1 MSQFDPASDA
11 NDLHGTNNG
20 GPNNGGATTA
30 LTTIESQLP
39 AALPAAAWGYGLPQR
54 PEILSAKP
62 NPVDLMH
69 AMRRR
74 WPLAVGIGSAV
85 GLIAA
90 AIVWFVV
97 PIKYEAYALLNVE
110 QNREGVLD
118 KTTQGREVFEIF
130 KRTQAALVTSGS
142 VLRNAIREPAVMGM
156 STIKDHDDDPAG
168 WLSDQVIVD
177 YPNDAEVMRVAVKT
191 PYKNEAVKL
200 VDTIVAKY
208 LSEVVMKERDER
220 YKQEDDLKKRYDTI
234 VQEFKTKSKTLFDLE
249 QSAQVESTAAAEVKR
264 QIAQDSLINALTER
278 SRIQSELRA
287 TELDIAIKKSKADDP
302 DALPPD
308 VLIEME
314 LRNDPVIQNLTN
326 LKSDYAQALARLNT
340 VTKNPA
346 ASRDYQRLN
355 AVMNELDMQIEEHK
369 AESRPHVI
377 DMLKALD
384 EEDERKG
391 SGATTLKALE
401 TKLGEL
407 QAAKKTADDE
417 VLKRQTEFK
426 NFETHDA
433 TITAQREELATLN
446 QTMNQV
452 RSQIQLT
459 ELERMA
465 QERITKID
473 DAVLT
478 SQRGDAIKKYVA
490 VLFSA
495 VLGFSVV
502 VLGIA
507 YFEFQSRKLN
517 DVHQVDEGLGIKVI
531 GELPSVRGRKWR
543 KLKGGKGPSVL
554 KALMAERIDGTRTAL
569 IHSTANQPPR
579 VVMVTS
585 ADPHEGKTTTSS
597 QLAASLARAGRRTL
611 LIDADIRNPGVHRV
625 FDMPLEPG
633 LSELLRGEADRDAV
647 VHPTRTANLWL
658 LPAGRCDLRSVQ
670 SLSTSYLGTSI
681 AALCVQ
687 FDYVV
692 IDSGPVLKVA
702 DSLLVGQ
709 HVDAAILSVL
719 KDASKVPHVYEACE
733 RLRSVGINV
742 MGAVVNGV
750 NDDAAR
756 HGMELL
762 MNEAT
767 T

>member
-11 NDLHGTNNG
+11 GDLNSTNTGGTS
-20 GPNNGGATTA
+20 TA

-39 AALPAAAWGYGLPQR
+39 ATLPAAAWGYGLPQR

-74 WPLAVGIGSAV
+74 WPLALGVGSAV

-97 PIKYEAYALLNVE
+97 PVKYEAYALLKVE
-110 QNREGVLD
+110 ETAEGVLD
-118 KTTQGREVFEIF
+118 KTTQGREAFDIF
-130 KRTQAALVTSGS
+130 KRTQAALVTSGP

-168 WLSDQVIVD
+168 WLSGQVIVD

-191 PYKNEAVKL
+191 PYRNEAVKL

-208 LSEVVMKERDER
+208 LTEVVMKERTER
-220 YKQEDDLKKRYDTI
+220 FDREDDLRKRYNEKM
-234 VQEFKTKSKTLFDLE
+234 QEYKNESDALFTME
-249 QSAQVESTAAAEVKR
+249 QSAKVESTDAAQVKKRIAED
-264 QIAQDSLINALTER
+264 ALYNALVNR
-278 SRIQSELRA
+278 ARIQGELRA
-287 TELDIAIKKSKADDP
+287 TEMDIKIKQAKADDP
-302 DALPPD
+302 DAAPPD
-308 VLIEME
+308 ALIEME
-314 LRNDPVIQNLTN
+314 LRNDPVIQNLTR
-326 LKSDYAQALARLNT
+326 LKSDYAEALAQLTT
-340 VTKNPA
+340 VTKNVA

-355 AVMNELDMQIEEHK
+355 SVVNELDAKIEEHK
-369 AESRPHVI
+369 AEARPHI
-377 DMLKALD
+377 IEMLKALD
-384 EEDERKG
+384 EEDERKAT
-391 SGATTLKALE
+391 GATTLKALE
-401 TKLGEL
+401 TKKGEL
-407 QAAKKTADDE
+407 VAASRVADEEIEKQSALFDK
-417 VLKRQTEFK
+417 L
-426 NFETHDA
+426 ETHDA
-433 TITAQREELATLN
+433 TVTAKRDELAALKQLIT
-446 QTMNQV
+446 QIK
-452 RSQIQLT
+452 SQIDLT
-459 ELERMA
+459 EVERMA

-473 DAVLT
+473 DAVLE
-478 SQRGDAIKKYVA
+478 SPRGDAIKKYVA

-495 VLGFSVV
+495 ILGFSVV
-502 VLGIA
+502 ALGIA
-507 YFEFQSRKLN
+507 FFEFQSRKLN
-517 DVHQVDEGLGIKVI
+517 DVHQVNEGLGIKVI

-543 KLKGGKGPSVL
+543 KLKGGRGPAVL

-569 IHSTANQPPR
+569 IHSNANQPPR

-733 RLRSVGINV
+733 RLRSVGITV

-750 NDDAAR
+750 NDDAAQ
-756 HGMELL
+756 HGVELL
-762 MNEAT
+762 MNET
-767 T
+767 TA